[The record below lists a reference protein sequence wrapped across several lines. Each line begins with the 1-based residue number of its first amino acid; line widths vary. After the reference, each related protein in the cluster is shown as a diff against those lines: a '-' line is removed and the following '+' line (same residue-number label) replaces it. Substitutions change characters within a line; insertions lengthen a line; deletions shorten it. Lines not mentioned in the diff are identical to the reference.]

1 MRIKILK
8 SLFLIPICGL
18 LIGTGV
24 ILGSLDSENSKA
36 NEESIDYVEANFSVM
51 TLNVG
56 DLEPWKGPSGAAI
69 WQLFNNI
76 LIPLHP
82 NIVGFQEDFEKAL
95 YYELQKECYQG
106 LYPYSIRPTNAD
118 ALCNFEP
125 LLPALYGNGLTI
137 FSDFRYTY
145 PYDTITWYI
154 CAGDN
159 VFGCKGFTKADIYMP
174 PLDNWH
180 YQIHFYNLHA
190 EAHRALINYQCR
202 EWQFEQLS
210 NYMNEKSAGKAV
222 IVVGDYNLDFL
233 DGWDREILYDF
244 MDEQGLQSSCPLGT
258 PTTDGGVQYDYI
270 LYRSSDDV
278 ILTEQDC
285 NVLYNEGAGISD
297 HFPVLAN
304 FNVKL
309 LCGPLPDLQIT
320 NLWFETT
327 NSSATPNTVYAT
339 IKNVG
344 PAATPDVDPIIT
356 KIEVDGIEW
365 GSFEVVDENEW
376 HRPLASGESY
386 TGKVIAPDDPIPPS
400 SNAYNNIASAAKDST
415 LSVIKAVVDSD
426 NRVAEIDNTNNTLEK
441 SAPMRYINLEN
452 PMEGEY
458 TIEDTININWTF
470 SGLSGY
476 VDIKLLKVGAPECL
490 IATCPISNLS
500 YSWVVNDCGYGE
512 GSDFKILIS
521 TEDGQYSNHSN
532 FLTLT
537 CEPEIYVS
545 DVPIKDFYNYGDT
558 IRLDYSTSCV
568 YSDVRFV
575 LRLITGGGVLL
586 ENYTLG
592 YGEPGSNKSR
602 TFTIPY
608 GCVSPGLCE
617 IKAKAEGIYDLTK
630 RFTLGNPEINILKL
644 LPVDKSTFTSG
655 DTIKV
660 QWEAKGI
667 SETMRVVLR
676 RITSSGILIEDK
688 TIGYQDPVLNDNTAV
703 YQMPYT
709 IKSTDATGLYNIK
722 VKAQGVYDLTRNFN
736 IQ

>member
-1 MRIKILK
+1 MKKNFLK
-8 SLFLIPICGL
+8 SLFLIPIIGL

-24 ILGSLDSENSKA
+24 ILGSLDSENASVS
-36 NEESIDYVEANFSVM
+36 EDPPDYVEANLSVM
-51 TLNVG
+51 TWNVG
-56 DLEPWKGPSGAAI
+56 DPEPFKNLNKEAV
-69 WQLFNNI
+69 FNIFHNV
-76 LIPLHP
+76 LIPIHP
-82 NIVGFQEDFEKAL
+82 NIAAFQEDFMKDV
-95 YYELQKECYQG
+95 YYELSMNHEG
-106 LYPYSIRPTNAD
+106 LYIFKIKPTNAD
-118 ALCNFEP
+118 FS
-125 LLPALYGNGLTI
+125 LYGNGLTI

-145 PYDTITWYI
+145 PYDTITWW
-154 CAGDN
+154 CCFSDN
-159 VFGCKGFTKADIYMP
+159 CGGRKGFTKADIYMP

-180 YQIHFYNLHA
+180 YQVHFYDLHA
-190 EAHRALINYQCR
+190 EAHRLPENHQCR

-210 NYMNEKSAGKAV
+210 DYMNEKSAGKAV
-222 IVVGDYNLDFL
+222 IVVGDYNLDFH
-233 DGWDREILYDF
+233 DGWDRDILYDF
-244 MDEQGLQSSCPLGT
+244 MDAQGLQSSCPLGT

-297 HFPVLAN
+297 HFPVIAN

-320 NLWFETT
+320 HLWFETT

-344 PAATPDVDPIIT
+344 PVATPSVDPIIT
-356 KIEVDGIEW
+356 EIEVDGIEW

-386 TGKVIAPDDPIPPS
+386 TGKVIASDDPIPTTDAS
-400 SNAYNNIASAAKDST
+400 HNIARTAGDGT
-415 LSVIKAVVDSD
+415 LSVIKAVVDPD
-426 NRVAEIDNTNNTLEK
+426 NRVAEIDDTNNTLEK
-441 SAPMRYINLEN
+441 SAPMRYISLEN

-458 TIEDTININWTF
+458 TIEDTIHINWTF

-476 VDIKLLKVGAPECL
+476 IDIKLLKVGYSECL
-490 IATCPISNLS
+490 IATCPISNRS

-521 TEDGQYSNHSN
+521 TEDGQYSDHSN

-537 CEPEIYVS
+537 CVPEIKVYEN
-545 DVPIKDFYNYGDT
+545 DPQYLIKDFYNYGDT
-558 IRLDYSTSCV
+558 IKIKYDTKCINSNI
-568 YSDVRFV
+568 RFV
-575 LRLITGGGVLL
+575 LRRITSGGVLL

-592 YGEPGSNKSR
+592 YGVPGYQNKR

-608 GCVSPGLCE
+608 GCVSPGLCN
-617 IKAKAEGIYDLTK
+617 IKAKAEGIYVLTK
-630 RFTLGNPEINILKL
+630 RFTIGDPEIKILKL
-644 LPVDKSTFTSG
+644 LPVDKSTFKSG
-655 DTIKV
+655 DTIKI

-676 RITSSGILIEDK
+676 RITSSGILIEDT
-688 TIGYQDPVLNDNTAV
+688 TIGYKDPVLNDNTVV

-709 IKSTDATGLYNIK
+709 IRSTDKAGLYNIK
-722 VKAQGVYDLTRNFN
+722 VKAQGVYDLTRRFN
-736 IQ
+736 VQ